1 MSKNIMENSFDNDR
15 LENEACDKFENL
27 INSFSIAT
35 HSNGANDEKSVAF
48 PNEYGGA
55 FYADGKLNIC
65 LTDVSEKSTVSCK
78 EIVGDDNVNYI
89 KCIYPYNYLRE
100 VNNYIVNLMSNNNDK
115 YAINT
120 VGITQR
126 DNVVNVSVST
136 SEKAEELS
144 DELISKGFEKKSF
157 DIIVDEMR
165 PTPAATYARP
175 GDRVYTWTGGTRG
188 SHIATIGFNAKNSS
202 GKNGFVTAEHALWYG
217 KNLGVYEYDCSSV
230 SNCTASKST
239 DSCFVPFNSGITGLT
254 GLINNSGLYGNT
266 TYKLTASYNAS
277 ADLEGVTLTGFGKE
291 SKKYTGVVLR
301 TSVSY
306 SLTGGDGTLTT
317 DALEVKTAYKT
328 PKKGDSGGTIAK
340 IKDASVTPQT
350 ATLAGILSATS
361 DYTSTSG
368 NYTLAYVPKVKNITT
383 ALNVTFYGGSN

>member
-1 MSKNIMENSFDNDR
+1 MSKNIMENSFNNDR

-89 KCIYPYNYLRE
+89 KCTYPYNYLRE

-120 VGITQR
+120 VGITQK

-144 DELISKGFEKKSF
+144 DELISKGFEKKIF
-157 DIIVDEMR
+157 
-165 PTPAATYARP
+165 
-175 GDRVYTWTGGTRG
+175 
-188 SHIATIGFNAKNSS
+188 
-202 GKNGFVTAEHALWYG
+202 
-217 KNLGVYEYDCSSV
+217 
-230 SNCTASKST
+230 
-239 DSCFVPFNSGITGLT
+239 
-254 GLINNSGLYGNT
+254 
-266 TYKLTASYNAS
+266 
-277 ADLEGVTLTGFGKE
+277 
-291 SKKYTGVVLR
+291 
-301 TSVSY
+301 
-306 SLTGGDGTLTT
+306 
-317 DALEVKTAYKT
+317 
-328 PKKGDSGGTIAK
+328 
-340 IKDASVTPQT
+340 
-350 ATLAGILSATS
+350 
-361 DYTSTSG
+361 
-368 NYTLAYVPKVKNITT
+368 
-383 ALNVTFYGGSN
+383 

>member
-1 MSKNIMENSFDNDR
+1 MSKNIMENSFNNDR

-89 KCIYPYNYLRE
+89 KCTYPYNYLRE

-120 VGITQR
+120 VGITQK

-144 DELISKGFEKKSF
+144 DELISKGF
-157 DIIVDEMR
+157 
-165 PTPAATYARP
+165 
-175 GDRVYTWTGGTRG
+175 
-188 SHIATIGFNAKNSS
+188 
-202 GKNGFVTAEHALWYG
+202 
-217 KNLGVYEYDCSSV
+217 
-230 SNCTASKST
+230 
-239 DSCFVPFNSGITGLT
+239 
-254 GLINNSGLYGNT
+254 
-266 TYKLTASYNAS
+266 
-277 ADLEGVTLTGFGKE
+277 
-291 SKKYTGVVLR
+291 
-301 TSVSY
+301 
-306 SLTGGDGTLTT
+306 
-317 DALEVKTAYKT
+317 
-328 PKKGDSGGTIAK
+328 
-340 IKDASVTPQT
+340 
-350 ATLAGILSATS
+350 
-361 DYTSTSG
+361 
-368 NYTLAYVPKVKNITT
+368 
-383 ALNVTFYGGSN
+383 